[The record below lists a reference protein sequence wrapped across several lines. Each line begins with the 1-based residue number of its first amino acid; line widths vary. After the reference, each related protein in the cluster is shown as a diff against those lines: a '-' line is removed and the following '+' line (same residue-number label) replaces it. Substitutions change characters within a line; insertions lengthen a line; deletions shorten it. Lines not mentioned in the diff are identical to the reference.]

1 MAGHFRESG
10 LAAHWLQSAAVAKR
24 TGATRKSSGSP
35 ALSKRDRRSRNRARR
50 QRGELEPTDA
60 QRLAEDCWI
69 EWGGELI
76 WVFAYTSGGA
86 PYGLRIC
93 DFDRADLEMM
103 ELDVAALE
111 DAGRLSTAE
120 SSIDQSN
127 AWLRDDDVPF

>member
-1 MAGHFRESG
+1 M
-10 LAAHWLQSAAVAKR
+10 AKR
-24 TGATRKSSGSP
+24 NGATRKSSGSR
-35 ALSKRDRRSRNRARR
+35 ARSRRHRRSPTPGRR
-50 QRGELEPTDA
+50 RPGQELERTDA

-76 WVFAYTSGGA
+76 WVVGYTSGGA
-86 PYGLRIC
+86 PYGLRVC

-111 DAGRLSTAE
+111 DAGPRSNAE